1 MLTSFSDQQRTDA
14 MKKYKIIEPYLNK
27 QETIKEISIKNKVPI
42 RTLYR
47 WVQKY
52 EHDGLVG
59 LIRKTRTDFEQIKV
73 SEEVRKKIE
82 EFVLRYKKI
91 STKTLSRKITS
102 YCKENKQHARS
113 RKEDRYFAVYI
124 KKNKKTSERR
134 KFAFIINKGD

>member
-1 MLTSFSDQQRTDA
+1 MLTSFSDHQRTDA

-27 QETIKEISIKNKVPI
+27 QETIKEISIKNKIPI

-73 SEEVRKKIE
+73 SEEVRKKNRRICIE
-82 EFVLRYKKI
+82 I
-91 STKTLSRKITS
+91 
-102 YCKENKQHARS
+102 Q
-113 RKEDRYFAVYI
+113 
-124 KKNKKTSERR
+124 KNKYKNIVS
-134 KFAFIINKGD
+134 KNYFLL

>member
-1 MLTSFSDQQRTDA
+1 MEKQTLTNFSEQQRINA

-27 QETIKEISIKNKVPI
+27 QETIKEIAIKNKVPT

-59 LIRKTRTDFEQIKV
+59 LIRKIRTDFEQIRV
-73 SEEVRKKIE
+73 SEEVRQKIE

-91 STKTLSRKITS
+91 STKRHYLEKLLPIVKRTNWIYQVIL
-102 YCKENKQHARS
+102 
-113 RKEDRYFAVYI
+113 
-124 KKNKKTSERR
+124 
-134 KFAFIINKGD
+134 KFINYGKVFPKVSFS